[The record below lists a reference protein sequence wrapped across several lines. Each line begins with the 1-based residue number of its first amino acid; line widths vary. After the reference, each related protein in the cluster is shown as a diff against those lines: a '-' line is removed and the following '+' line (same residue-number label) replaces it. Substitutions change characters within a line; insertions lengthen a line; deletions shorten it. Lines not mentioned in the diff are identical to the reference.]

1 MERKS
6 GVKRRNV
13 GMEERFETLV
23 RRHSRPVLAYCLRR
37 STHVNAHEA
46 AADVFAVA
54 WRKFAEIPDG
64 DEALYWLFG
73 VARRVL
79 SNQQRSER
87 RRVRLTDR
95 VGSMADVPMVGPE
108 TVVVRN
114 AGDQEVID
122 ALRNLDPKD
131 QEVLALLVWDEV
143 PREEAAA
150 LLDIS
155 VQALHKRY
163 QRALRRLERELPRP
177 DRQRTTPPTAEEG
190 GVT

>member
-1 MERKS
+1 M
-6 GVKRRNV
+6 KRRTV
-13 GMEERFETLV
+13 EQEARFENLV

-37 STHVNAHEA
+37 STHADAHEA

-54 WRKFAEIPDG
+54 WRKFAEMPDG

-73 VARRVL
+73 VARRIL
-79 SNQQRSER
+79 ANQQRSQR
-87 RRVRLTDR
+87 RRRRLTDK
-95 VGSMADVPMVGPE
+95 VGSFADVPTVGPE
-108 TVVVRN
+108 AVVVRN

-143 PREEAAA
+143 PREDAAQ
-150 LLDIS
+150 LLEIS

-177 DRQRTTPPTAEEG
+177 NSQPTTPPIAEEG

>member
-1 MERKS
+1 MSRVDGRS
-6 GVKRRNV
+6 N

-37 STHVNAHEA
+37 STHADAHEA
-46 AADVFAVA
+46 AADVFAIA
-54 WRKFAEIPDG
+54 WRKFTEMPDG

-79 SNQQRSER
+79 ANQQRSQR
-87 RRVRLTDR
+87 RRVRLTDK
-95 VGSMADVPMVGPE
+95 VGSLAAVPTIGPE
-108 TVVVRN
+108 AVVVRN
-114 AGDQEVID
+114 TGDQEVID

-150 LLDIS
+150 LLDTSI
-155 VQALHKRY
+155 QALHKRY
-163 QRALRRLERELPRP
+163 QRALARLERELPRP
-177 DRQRTTPPTAEEG
+177 ERQRPTPPTAEEG
-190 GVT
+190 GVS

>member
-1 MERKS
+1 MSRVS
-6 GVKRRNV
+6 GRST
-13 GMEERFETLV
+13 GAEERFETLV

-37 STHVNAHEA
+37 STHVDAHEA
-46 AADVFAVA
+46 AADVFAIA
-54 WRKFAEIPDG
+54 WRKFTEVPDG
-64 DEALYWLFG
+64 EEALYWLFG

-79 SNQQRSER
+79 ANQQRSQR
-87 RRVRLTDR
+87 RRSRLTDK
-95 VGSMADVPMVGPE
+95 VGSLAARSTVGPE
-108 TVVVRN
+108 AVVVRN

-150 LLDIS
+150 LLGIS

-163 QRALRRLERELPRP
+163 QRALGRLERELPRP
-177 DRQRTTPPTAEEG
+177 DRQRTTQPPAEEG
-190 GVT
+190 GAT

>member
-1 MERKS
+1 MERRT
-6 GVKRRNV
+6 VEQ
-13 GMEERFETLV
+13 EERFETLV

-37 STHVNAHEA
+37 STHIDAHEA

-54 WRKFAEIPDG
+54 WRKFAQMPDG

-79 SNQQRSER
+79 ANQQRSQR
-87 RRVRLTDR
+87 RRLQLLDKIGSFADMPT
-95 VGSMADVPMVGPE
+95 VGLEA
-108 TVVVRN
+108 VVVRN

-122 ALRNLDPKD
+122 ALRSLDPKD

-143 PREEAAA
+143 PREDAAG

-163 QRALRRLERELPRP
+163 QRALRRLERELPP
-177 DRQRTTPPTAEEG
+177 PSRQRTTPPIAEEG